1 MDPTALATFSAVAR
15 HGSVSAA
22 ALDLHTVQSNVTTRL
37 KQLEAELGVTLFTRH
52 ARGVTLTEPGTRLLA
67 YAGRFSALEAEARAV
82 VRDDGLVRGS
92 LRLGSMETTAAVRL
106 PALLGRFHRTHPGVQ
121 LEVRTGPTA
130 ELLELL
136 LARRLDLA
144 LIAAPIDHPEIVAT
158 PVFQEELVL
167 VSAKQSADIGARL
180 ADGGLTVIVFR
191 QGCSYRQRMEAHFSE
206 RGWLPFRRLEF
217 GTLEGMLGC
226 VVADVGVTVLPNSAI
241 EQYRDRSRLQIKP
254 LTNSSN
260 NKRLFVETLLVR
272 RADAYLS
279 ASMQGFY
286 DAVNHEPAGMLKSPA
301 KANGSSIATRRTSTT
316 TRRNQAIPRSTG

>member
-1 MDPTALATFSAVAR
+1 MDPTALTTFSTVAR

-67 YAGRFSALEAEARAV
+67 YAGRFSALEAEARAA
-82 VRDDGLVRGS
+82 VRDDGLARGS

-106 PALLGRFHRTHPGVQ
+106 PAVLGRFHRTHPGVQ

-144 LIAAPIDHPEIVAT
+144 LIAAPIDHPELVAT

-167 VSAKQSADIGARL
+167 VSARQSADISARL
-180 ADGGLTVIVFR
+180 AHGGLTVIVFR
-191 QGCSYRQRMEAHFSE
+191 QGCSYRQRLEAYFSA
-206 RGWLPFRRLEF
+206 RGWLPFQRLEF

-226 VVADVGVTVLPNSAI
+226 VVADVGVTVLPRSAL
-241 EQYRDRSRLQIKP
+241 EHYRDHTRLQIEP
-254 LTNSSN
+254 LTTGSN
-260 NKRLFVETLLVR
+260 NKRLSVETLLVR

-279 ASMQGFY
+279 ASVQGFY
-286 DAVNHEPAGMLKSPA
+286 DAVDGEPAGMPKTLA
-301 KANGSSIATRRTSTT
+301 KGNRSSVATRRLSTT
-316 TRRNQAIPRSTG
+316 TRRN

>member
-82 VRDDGLVRGS
+82 VRDDGQVRGN

-106 PALLGRFHRTHPGVQ
+106 PPVLGRFHRSHPGVQ

-144 LIAAPIDHPEIVAT
+144 LIAAPIDHPELVAL

-167 VSAKQSADIGARL
+167 VSAKQSADISTRL

-191 QGCSYRQRMEAHFSE
+191 QGCSYRQRLETYFSA

-226 VVADVGVTVLPNSAI
+226 VAADVGVTILPSSALDH
-241 EQYRDRSRLQIKP
+241 YRDRSRLQIEP
-254 LTNSSN
+254 LATGSN
-260 NKRLFVETLLVR
+260 NKHLLVETLLVR

-279 ASMQGFY
+279 ASVQGFY
-286 DAVNHEPAGMLKSPA
+286 DAVDGKPAGALKSSV
-301 KANGSSIATRRTSTT
+301 KGNRSSNLTRRVSST
-316 TRRNQAIPRSTG
+316 TRRH